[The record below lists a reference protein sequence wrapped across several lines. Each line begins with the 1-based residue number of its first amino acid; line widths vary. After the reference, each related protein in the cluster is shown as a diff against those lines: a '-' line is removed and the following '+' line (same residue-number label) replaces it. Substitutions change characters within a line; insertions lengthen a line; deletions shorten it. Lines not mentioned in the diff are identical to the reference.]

1 MLMDNEEKINQKSN
15 NYEFDNSGFKSK
27 DYEDSDEFDIWDLEQ
42 IFRDRV
48 KILQDL
54 NTEFWDAYEES
65 KTTASGRREDKKE
78 RLQPFVIKGKEN
90 NWNNLT
96 TKEKESKLTIRDIE
110 KKKIKENEEE
120 LLFNDDYNMIKENH
134 IRPIFANIKK
144 VQEIFDESIS
154 TEIDVLRN
162 IKIYNGQFD
171 QYKDKILDSIRISSS
186 PQNVIINDISRKY
199 PKRIETYYEKDEEEE
214 ENGNNDVV
222 IVQNQPNKR
231 QTYSKKIITTYQ
243 KNQINKK
250 IISYPQANFVYK

>member
-1 MLMDNEEKINQKSN
+1 MNIEKNKLEFGKQVKYPDPNLLSTSNEEIMLNADYPKRDWNSIARPISDRLLSKENKKKKVLLERTVEKLSLEGNTKPKNDWNKCNNEKKEVNINLFQKKMKPNLS
-15 NYEFDNSGFKSK
+15 
-27 DYEDSDEFDIWDLEQ
+27 
-42 IFRDRV
+42 
-48 KILQDL
+48 
-54 NTEFWDAYEES
+54 
-65 KTTASGRREDKKE
+65 KE

-120 LLFNDDYNMIKENH
+120 VLFNDDYNMIKENH

-171 QYKDKILDSIRISSS
+171 QYKDKILDSIRTSSS
-186 PQNVIINDISRKY
+186 PI
-199 PKRIETYYEKDEEEE
+199 
-214 ENGNNDVV
+214 
-222 IVQNQPNKR
+222 
-231 QTYSKKIITTYQ
+231 SKKNWDILW
-243 KNQINKK
+243 KRWRRRK
-250 IISYPQANFVYK
+250 